1 MQQDQPEKNKEKM
14 FRAIMVVVLAAIIV
28 ISVTFV
34 IINNNQDEDEDVVA
48 TYVDKSKEEVFSLL
62 NKSKEYD
69 EVNEEFVYNISK
81 IHLTIYDCRSLD
93 GWCTCRFNTE
103 GHLPGATLLPARSNY
118 TSLYYNVTNDKND
131 ILIYTTDGKNGERF
145 CENLTGN
152 VYGKLYNL
160 VGGFNSWKAAGYP
173 IEPVLLS

>member
-1 MQQDQPEKNKEKM
+1 MELNEITLEIKNIAEQIIQKYRPMKIIL
-14 FRAIMVVVLAAIIV
+14 FGSAAR
-28 ISVTFV
+28 
-34 IINNNQDEDEDVVA
+34 
-48 TYVDKSKEEVFSLL
+48 
-62 NKSKEYD
+62 KEYD

-81 IHLTIYDCRSLD
+81 IHLTIVDCRSLD

-103 GHLPGATLLPARSNY
+103 GHLPGATLFPARGNY
-118 TSLYYNVTNDKND
+118 TSLYYNVTSDTND

-160 VGGFNSWKAAGYP
+160 VGGFNSWKTAGYP
-173 IEPVLLS
+173 IEPVYLS